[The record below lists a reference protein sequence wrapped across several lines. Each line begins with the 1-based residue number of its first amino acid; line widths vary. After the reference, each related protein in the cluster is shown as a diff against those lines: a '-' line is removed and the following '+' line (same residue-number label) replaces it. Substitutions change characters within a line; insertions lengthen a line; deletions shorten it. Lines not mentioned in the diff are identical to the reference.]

1 MEMTGVGFITPRGPN
16 RLELI
21 LLDLSG
27 WFSETWTRGC
37 LEEQFS
43 IVNHDSWLPPACG
56 SQMLCTQPPPLHTG
70 HCPAGH
76 SRAKL

>member
-21 LLDLSG
+21 LLDLLSG
-27 WFSETWTRGC
+27 WFSETLTRGC

-43 IVNHDSWLPPACG
+43 IVNHDSWLPPACE
-56 SQMLCTQPPPLHTG
+56 SQMLYT
-70 HCPAGH
+70 
-76 SRAKL
+76 